1 MTARRGGEAAPPKG
15 RGQAPPP
22 ARTPTFVDVAEDMQ
36 PRLDAPLHGVE
47 QLHAAHALHLLG
59 DPVQEACAGETM
71 GGKHSGRWS
80 RRGQAAASA
89 ASEARR
95 SRTHEAS
102 PAAGP
107 PQPCPASAV
116 SGGPAWGRAASPHPV
131 GHAVSHAYESP
142 EWAKHMGWRAPDSCE
157 SPDHSCSN
165 GLQDGFSEARARG
178 GQARPKGSQQ
188 PSRAREQDFDFLS
201 KRRELM
207 AVSFTRR
214 GGAHAWPGSARGA
227 AACYPPGREQL
238 TLQAGDLLPP
248 GPSLRGWAGG
258 SVQLPGREGGP

>member
-71 GGKHSGRWS
+71 GGKHSGRWP

-116 SGGPAWGRAASPHPV
+116 SGGPAWGRAATPTLWATQSAMLMRAQSGPSTWGGGRPI
-131 GHAVSHAYESP
+131 AVSPQTTRAQMASRTASP
-142 EWAKHMGWRAPDSCE
+142 RPGPEGDRRGPRAAS
-157 SPDHSCSN
+157 
-165 GLQDGFSEARARG
+165 
-178 GQARPKGSQQ
+178 
-188 PSRAREQDFDFLS
+188 SRAE
-201 KRRELM
+201 
-207 AVSFTRR
+207 
-214 GGAHAWPGSARGA
+214 PGNKTS
-227 AACYPPGREQL
+227 
-238 TLQAGDLLPP
+238 TF
-248 GPSLRGWAGG
+248 
-258 SVQLPGREGGP
+258 